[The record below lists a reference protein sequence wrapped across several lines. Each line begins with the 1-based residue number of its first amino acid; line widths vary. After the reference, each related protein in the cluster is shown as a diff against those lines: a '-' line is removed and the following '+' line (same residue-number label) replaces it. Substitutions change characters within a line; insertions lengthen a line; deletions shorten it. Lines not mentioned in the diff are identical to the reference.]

1 MLFKNKSFIVTS
13 DVHPLIKLFPIFY
26 ILELVN
32 TDAIDVVK
40 LRAGIQ
46 NDCEEFFADNTD
58 FIRDVVGGDSLV
70 IDGVKVPVIS
80 SFDFFYKIGRK
91 GLVSTRSAIEWIE
104 ILTKDMNDPER
115 FWSESYWV
123 LLVTLKNKFELKGTK
138 K

>member
-1 MLFKNKSFIVTS
+1 MKYTLKLTELNEILHPDLKEKSKERSIEVEQ
-13 DVHPLIKLFPIFY
+13 D
-26 ILELVN
+26 
-32 TDAIDVVK
+32 
-40 LRAGIQ
+40 
-46 NDCEEFFADNTD
+46 
-58 FIRDVVGGDSLV
+58 GDSLV

>member
-1 MLFKNKSFIVTS
+1 MKYTLKLTELNEILHPDLKEKSKERSIEVEQ
-13 DVHPLIKLFPIFY
+13 D
-26 ILELVN
+26 
-32 TDAIDVVK
+32 
-40 LRAGIQ
+40 
-46 NDCEEFFADNTD
+46 
-58 FIRDVVGGDSLV
+58 GDSLV
-70 IDGVKVPVIS
+70 IDGVKVTVIS